1 MVAAVS
7 LVWRAQRAAFA
18 GQLILMTAAGL
29 LPVAAAWLFRA
40 ILDDLVDGRTPG
52 ALVPL
57 IVMIGL
63 IGIAQPVLSNTE
75 DYLSTQSGRAV
86 LLTSIDR
93 LFSAVSLLPGL
104 RRVEDPDFQNKLQL
118 AQRACG
124 SGPSQVVGAGMS
136 AVQAALTLVGFL
148 AALLTLNPIMAGVVL
163 AAAIPAVLAERGMAR
178 RRMALV
184 IGTNYGQRRQFFY
197 AGLLSDLA
205 AAKELRLFGLGGFFR
220 QRMLAEL
227 RTVQQS
233 EDRVDRR
240 QMYTY
245 TFLAALGGIV
255 AAGGLWWAVLA
266 AAEHR
271 MTVGDVSLLV
281 AALAAAAGGLMAV
294 IASSAQAY
302 QALMMFR
309 CYEEVV
315 SLAPDLPVAA
325 EPAQTPAMRLG
336 IEVEDVWFRYGPDEP
351 WILRGV
357 SLFLPFGQAVALVGL
372 NGAGKS
378 TLVKLLCRFYDPD
391 RGRILWD
398 GVDLRQ
404 LDPIELRQ
412 HISAVF
418 QDYMS
423 YQLSA
428 GENIA
433 IGDLARA
440 RTDGALERAARQA
453 GVHVTLAA
461 LPRGYDTMLARG
473 FYDLTADGDTRQGV
487 LLSGGQWQRVAVAR
501 ALLRGDRDLVIL
513 DEPSSGLDAE
523 AEHEMHALLRGER
536 NARATVLISHR
547 LNTVRDAD
555 HVVVISD
562 GIVSEQGDHAAL
574 MSAGGTYAR
583 LFTLQARGYQ
593 VEELADGLAAS
604 CSAPLPGGARG

>member
-1 MVAAVS
+1 
-7 LVWRAQRAAFA
+7 
-18 GQLILMTAAGL
+18 
-29 LPVAAAWLFRA
+29 
-40 ILDDLVDGRTPG
+40 
-52 ALVPL
+52 
-57 IVMIGL
+57 
-63 IGIAQPVLSNTE
+63 
-75 DYLSTQSGRAV
+75 
-86 LLTSIDR
+86 
-93 LFSAVSLLPGL
+93 
-104 RRVEDPDFQNKLQL
+104 
-118 AQRACG
+118 
-124 SGPSQVVGAGMS
+124 
-136 AVQAALTLVGFL
+136 
-148 AALLTLNPIMAGVVL
+148 
-163 AAAIPAVLAERGMAR
+163 
-178 RRMALV
+178 
-184 IGTNYGQRRQFFY
+184 
-197 AGLLSDLA
+197 
-205 AAKELRLFGLGGFFR
+205 
-220 QRMLAEL
+220 
-227 RTVQQS
+227 
-233 EDRVDRR
+233 
-240 QMYTY
+240 
-245 TFLAALGGIV
+245 
-255 AAGGLWWAVLA
+255 
-266 AAEHR
+266 
-271 MTVGDVSLLV
+271 
-281 AALAAAAGGLMAV
+281 
-294 IASSAQAY
+294 
-302 QALMMFR
+302 MMFR
-309 CYEEVV
+309 FYEEDV

-325 EPAQTPAMRLG
+325 EPAQTPALRLG

-404 LDPIELRQ
+404 LDPLALRQ
-412 HISAVF
+412 RISAVF

-433 IGDLARA
+433 IGDLSLA
-440 RTDGALERAARQA
+440 RTGGALERAARQA
-453 GVHVTLAA
+453 GVHATLAA

-555 HVVVISD
+555 HIVVISD

-593 VEELADGLAAS
+593 VEELAGGLAAS